1 MVPTVTLVHLLLFV
15 VFVVLDSIVFLMLMV
30 ILFAQAPVLQTVMNV
45 GILVISVIHVPLDS
59 MVMVLMNAVWSTIV
73 MIVLLIL

>member
-15 VFVVLDSIVFLMLMV
+15 VFVVLDSILFLMLMA

-59 MVMVLMNAVWSTIV
+59 MVMVLMNAVWLTIV

>member
-15 VFVVLDSIVFLMLMV
+15 VFVVLDSILFLMLMA